1 MLADQPTLQS
11 LLINVLKKHRN
22 RTFCYID
29 GKATQYLKLDMVSNQ
44 VANAV
49 RKLGYGPGD
58 RIAVAMS
65 NVLECPM
72 AILGVMKSGATFSG
86 LNPMMSEVDMG
97 YILDDAQ
104 AKMVFIDAVAL
115 DKIVK
120 LMPDRSSLKHV
131 VVLGENVPKGFTAWS
146 DFIDSA
152 SEDDP
157 GPNARP
163 DDEFNIS
170 YTGGTTGNPKGVV
183 NSQSGYFFNL
193 VAHCVDTPIQAS
205 DKMLLMTPLAHAAGL
220 LMLAGTVKGS
230 SFIVEKAF
238 DPFKALELVE
248 KEKVTTVFMVPT
260 IIYMLLDI
268 LKQKK
273 YDTSSLRLILYGAAP
288 IAENRLA
295 EALEVFG
302 PIFFQKY
309 GQVEIANM
317 ITTLTPEDHIRAM
330 QYPKL
335 LQSCGR
341 PDSMT
346 NVRIVDDNDVDV
358 PPGSAGEIIVKAPYL
373 MKGYLN
379 QPELTANTLKGGWL
393 HTGDM
398 GRFDEEG
405 YLYIVDRKK
414 DMVVTGGMNVFSA
427 EVEECIAKHPKVKQV
442 AVIGIP
448 DEKWGEAVTAIIVPN
463 GDISSDEII
472 QFCQG
477 KLSKYA
483 VPKNVFFKD
492 SLPMTLI
499 GKTDKKVLRAPY
511 WKDKDRMVH

>member
-1 MLADQPTLQS
+1 
-11 LLINVLKKHRN
+11 
-22 RTFCYID
+22 
-29 GKATQYLKLDMVSNQ
+29 
-44 VANAV
+44 
-49 RKLGYGPGD
+49 
-58 RIAVAMS
+58 
-65 NVLECPM
+65 
-72 AILGVMKSGATFSG
+72 
-86 LNPMMSEVDMG
+86 
-97 YILDDAQ
+97 
-104 AKMVFIDAVAL
+104 
-115 DKIVK
+115 
-120 LMPDRSSLKHV
+120 
-131 VVLGENVPKGFTAWS
+131 
-146 DFIDSA
+146 
-152 SEDDP
+152 
-157 GPNARP
+157 
-163 DDEFNIS
+163 
-170 YTGGTTGNPKGVV
+170 
-183 NSQSGYFFNL
+183 
-193 VAHCVDTPIQAS
+193 
-205 DKMLLMTPLAHAAGL
+205 
-220 LMLAGTVKGS
+220 
-230 SFIVEKAF
+230 
-238 DPFKALELVE
+238 
-248 KEKVTTVFMVPT
+248 MVPT

-288 IAENRLA
+288 IAESRLT

-379 QPELTANTLKGGWL
+379 QPELTAKTLKGGWL

-398 GRFDEEG
+398 GKFDEEG

-427 EVEECIAKHPKVKQV
+427 EVEECIAKHPSVRQV

-448 DEKWGEAVTAIIVPN
+448 DEKWGEAVTAVIVPN
-463 GDISSDEII
+463 GEVSSDEII

-483 VPKNVFFKD
+483 VPKNIFFKD

-511 WKDKDRMVH
+511 WKDADRMVH